1 MTDDKNSPN
10 TPENAP
16 GNSGSRWEPDPAAP
30 VEGVAAAPV
39 PPVDPAYDQGTAGAP
54 GAPAYPGAPTGP
66 GSTAGRPSRARM
78 ITGGIAAAALVVGGS
93 LGLAVGHVTAG
104 DDHGRDGF
112 SDVSFQQGDHG
123 LPPDANG
130 VPAPGLPPAGDDDG
144 DTDADS

>member
-1 MTDDKNSPN
+1 MTDDKFPPN

-39 PPVDPAYDQGTAGAP
+39 PPVDPAYDPASP
-54 GAPAYPGAPTGP
+54 GAPAAPP
-66 GSTAGRPSRARM
+66 APAARRRPSRTQAL
-78 ITGGIAAAALVVGGS
+78 TGGIAAAALVVGGG

-123 LPPDANG
+123 LPPDVNG
-130 VPAPGLPPAGDDDG
+130 VPAPGQPPLGDDDDG